1 MTSEQIQQ
9 ILVIVLVVMGAIL
22 ALLVLVLLF
31 LSMKSKQNRK
41 KAESKIKS
49 EDGEE
54 TLSVSSYAQYSK
66 QSIYNFMEFEKIEDN
81 MIIQKTGFKYL
92 MIAECQGVNYD
103 LMSQDEK
110 NGVEAGFV
118 QFLNTLRHSIQIYT
132 QTRTVNLESS
142 ILTYKERLKIVEEKL
157 AKMRNEY
164 EKMQKSNMYSEE
176 EIEKYFFELT
186 KQNNLYEYGKDI
198 IFNTEKM
205 SLNKNVL
212 NKQYYIVVPY
222 YPSELGP
229 NNFDKDEIQSIAF
242 SELYTRTQ
250 SLIRALSTCGV
261 NARILTSNE
270 LVDVLYM
277 AYNRDEAEVFGLDK
291 IIRSG
296 YDELYSTA
304 PDVMDKKIEELN
316 RKIEEAAIE
325 KANRKVYEA
334 KSEKEIAVQ
343 EKEEAFDD
351 LVDEMAKMIIEEN
364 KVFVGREIADKAVK
378 NIDRDKKRR
387 IKGEGGSSHEEK
399 EKARARARAKRRI

>member
-9 ILVIVLVVMGAIL
+9 ILVIVLATMGLIL
-22 ALLVLVLLF
+22 TILVGVLFF
-31 LSMKSKQNRK
+31 LNVKSHQHRK
-41 KAESKIKS
+41 KVENKLS
-49 EDGEE
+49 EENQKE
-54 TLSVSSYAQYSK
+54 ALTVSSYAQYSK
-66 QSIYNFMEFEKIEDN
+66 KSIYNFMEFEKIEDN
-81 MIIQKTGFKYL
+81 MIIQKAGVKYL

-103 LMSQDEK
+103 LMSQAEK

-142 ILTYKERLKIVEEKL
+142 IATYKDRLKNVEEKL
-157 AKMRNEY
+157 AKMRAEY
-164 EKMQKSNMYSEE
+164 ERMLKSREYSSEE
-176 EIEKYFFELT
+176 VEKYFFELT

-222 YPSELGP
+222 YATELGP
-229 NNFDKDEIQSIAF
+229 NNFEKDEIQNIAF

-250 SLIRALSTCGV
+250 SLIRALGTCGV
-261 NARILTSNE
+261 VGRILTSNE

-304 PDVMDKKIEELN
+304 PDVMDKKMQELD

-325 KANRKVYEA
+325 RANNKIYEV
-334 KSEKEIAVQ
+334 KSEKERAVI
-343 EKEEAFDD
+343 EKEQSFED
-351 LVDEMAKMIIEEN
+351 LVDEMAKMFIEDN
-364 KVFVGREIADKAVK
+364 KMYVGEGVAEKAVESIEK
-378 NIDRDKKRR
+378 DRRKRDR
-387 IKGEGGSSHEEK
+387 GEGGISREEK
-399 EKARARARAKRRI
+399 EKARARAKRRV